1 MNRITLSAL
10 AMIALGLGLIAVAGP
25 LARAQERF
33 APGVG
38 SDGSITVP
46 AVDLRKDWA
55 YLGTYA
61 IAGES
66 GSGDFH
72 VVYTQPE
79 SVGFYREN
87 GRFPDGAVLVK
98 ELFKTATADLTT
110 GQASWAVEP
119 AGWFVMVKDA
129 KGRYAGN
136 PLWGDGWGW
145 ALFEAGESR
154 KTVTTDYQADCLGC
168 HEPVRASDLVYVQ
181 GYPTLR
187 RAGQ

>member
-10 AMIALGLGLIAVAGP
+10 VMIALGTGLIGVAGA
-25 LARAQERF
+25 LARAQQPF

-38 SDGSITVP
+38 PDGAISVP
-46 AVDLRKDWA
+46 AVDFRKDWA

-61 IAGES
+61 ITGED
-66 GSGDFH
+66 GVDGFH
-72 VVYTQPE
+72 LVYSQPE
-79 SVGFYREN
+79 SVAFYREN

-110 GQASWAVEP
+110 GRASWAVEP

-129 KGRYAGN
+129 KGRFAGN

-145 ALFEAGESR
+145 ALFEAG
-154 KTVTTDYQADCLGC
+154 KPQATVTSDYQADCLGC
-168 HEPVRASDLVYVQ
+168 HEPARANDLVYIQ
-181 GYPTLR
+181 GYPTLS
-187 RAGQ
+187 GPGH